1 MKLRRIL
8 VLAGMCIGIMAMPV
22 GAKTSQLDVKA
33 GDICSYYTYKDT
45 GSAYENYYYVTP
57 TTYVGKYIM
66 GNSISKNG
74 KYSSGYT
81 LLYRSASKYSYGL
94 SEVPGGMYYRL
105 ETGPAA
111 DTGAG
116 WHLKGRYT
124 P

>member
-81 LLYRSASKYSYGL
+81 N
-94 SEVPGGMYYRL
+94 E
-105 ETGPAA
+105 
-111 DTGAG
+111 
-116 WHLKGRYT
+116 WFRYKNSRRNESLFFEIKR
-124 P
+124 